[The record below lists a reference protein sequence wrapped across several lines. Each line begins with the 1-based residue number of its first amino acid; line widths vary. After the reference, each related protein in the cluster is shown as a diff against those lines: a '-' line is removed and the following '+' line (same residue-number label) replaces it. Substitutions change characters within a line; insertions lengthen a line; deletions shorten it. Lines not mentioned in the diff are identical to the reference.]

1 LECAGTTAL
10 CQAVSSNA
18 RTVALEKAA
27 TRRRTPEMS
36 RCSRAQSFQDE
47 RVSSHTVAECL
58 AKTLDSKKPLLYC
71 LSILQNPES
80 GIYYPFFEPDVN
92 VRGHLEHVG

>member
-1 LECAGTTAL
+1 MN
-10 CQAVSSNA
+10 VF
-18 RTVALEKAA
+18 RP
-27 TRRRTPEMS
+27 TPS
-36 RCSRAQSFQDE
+36 LNVLRK
-47 RVSSHTVAECL
+47 HL
-58 AKTLDSKKPLLYC
+58 IPKKPLLYY